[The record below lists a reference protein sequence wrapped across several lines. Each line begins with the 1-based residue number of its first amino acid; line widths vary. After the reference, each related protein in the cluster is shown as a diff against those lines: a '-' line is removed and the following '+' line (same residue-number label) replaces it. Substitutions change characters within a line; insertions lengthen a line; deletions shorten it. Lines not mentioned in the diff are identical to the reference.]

1 MRVCD
6 ICKSENVWYKTW
18 VTTNDDGSG
27 ETLELCHRCYDE
39 LQLREKLHKYQAYEE
54 TVKAIM
60 GEIPRKSR
68 WWHCFTRRK
77 ENTK

>member
-6 ICKSENVWYKTW
+6 ICKSNNVQYRTW
-18 VTTNDDGSG
+18 ATIKDNGAG
-27 ETLELCHRCYDE
+27 KELELCRSCYDE
-39 LQLREKLHKYQAYEE
+39 LQHREMLHRHQAYEE
-54 TVKAIM
+54 TVKAIT

-77 ENTK
+77 EN